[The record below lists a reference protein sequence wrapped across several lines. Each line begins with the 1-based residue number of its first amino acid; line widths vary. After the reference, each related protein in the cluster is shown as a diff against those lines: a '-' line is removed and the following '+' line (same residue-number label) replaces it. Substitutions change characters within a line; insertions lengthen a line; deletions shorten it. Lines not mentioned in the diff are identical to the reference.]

1 MRDLFLDTWLNV
13 YADIRWFF
21 LRESAIL
28 MENQE
33 LVSKNPNV
41 PVNALS
47 ILEKLTGMPASEDK
61 TKTKTESQ
69 QQQFWIE
76 ALNKAPKLKKKGKNV
91 NAQDE
96 DDEDDDGDDET
107 AGADTDD
114 WRKFFED
121 PKPEQTKAKGGRR
134 LYTLPVHAQLHT
146 PASHRAVF
154 TRAWLSLLPLLS
166 TSGTTT
172 TTTTAS
178 ARGDQNEGEDEDEGE
193 EQMHLALV
201 ARALVVMHQRVLPY
215 LTRAVL
221 IMDWTAS
228 HVSSGGYVGLL
239 ALNTLFTLMTLY
251 NLDYPAFYTRLYAYV
266 DRRVLHIR
274 HRARFFRLMER
285 VLGSTHL
292 PKGVLASFVK
302 RVGRVSL
309 GAGGAGVVMC
319 VPFVYNVL
327 KRHPALMCM
336 IHKTEAGAG
345 TGAGEDGEWV
355 DPFDMEEEDPMKTGA
370 LESSLW
376 ELASHRS
383 HYHGPAATLARL
395 LEEAFTRPGFSME
408 DFLDHTYA
416 TVSGLV
422 WLYHSSLGV
431 FLLGSWFFFL
441 LGCFGVMGVLILIF
455 FGSCLR
461 RR

>member
-76 ALNKAPKLKKKGKNV
+76 ALNKAPKLKKRGKNV
-91 NAQDE
+91 DAEDE
-96 DDEDDDGDDET
+96 DEDDDDGNGDGET

-309 GAGGAGVVMC
+309 GAGGGGGGYVCAVC
-319 VPFVYNVL
+319 V
-327 KRHPALMCM
+327 
-336 IHKTEAGAG
+336 
-345 TGAGEDGEWV
+345 
-355 DPFDMEEEDPMKTGA
+355 
-370 LESSLW
+370 
-376 ELASHRS
+376 
-383 HYHGPAATLARL
+383 
-395 LEEAFTRPGFSME
+395 
-408 DFLDHTYA
+408 
-416 TVSGLV
+416 
-422 WLYHSSLGV
+422 
-431 FLLGSWFFFL
+431 
-441 LGCFGVMGVLILIF
+441 
-455 FGSCLR
+455 
-461 RR
+461 